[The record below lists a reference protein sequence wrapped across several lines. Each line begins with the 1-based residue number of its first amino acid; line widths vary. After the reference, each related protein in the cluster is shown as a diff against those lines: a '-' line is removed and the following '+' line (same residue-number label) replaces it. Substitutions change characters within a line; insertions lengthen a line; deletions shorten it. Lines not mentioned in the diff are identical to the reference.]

1 MRKYDP
7 INSKATKAAVT
18 KIIWINLWE
27 IGIKD
32 TIKKL
37 MHVQQNMIYFF
48 KYSNEM
54 DLVPAIIPMNANKT
68 IRPKTSISISIFLEI
83 EFRKNVLQ
91 KNMKRIKKVIKK
103 LILTND
109 GIEKT
114 LDIIISTQRNN
125 SKTKKPS

>member
-1 MRKYDP
+1 
-7 INSKATKAAVT
+7 
-18 KIIWINLWE
+18 
-27 IGIKD
+27 
-32 TIKKL
+32 

-83 EFRKNVLQ
+83 ELRKNVLQ